1 MDGQFWI
8 VCEQLTLTADRGREK
23 EEGESFLL
31 LALKNGEGS
40 SESSDG
46 RDECKR
52 RWKNIWS
59 GRGGVGEEG
68 VRDLRE
74 REDREDRL
82 RERARGPSTAQYARY
97 LLPSKPKPIT
107 QKTISHLLLPSCD
120 LPLP

>member
-46 RDECKR
+46 RDK
-52 RWKNIWS
+52 S
-59 GRGGVGEEG
+59 VRGDGKIFGVGEVVL
-68 VRDLRE
+68 VR
-74 REDREDRL
+74 
-82 RERARGPSTAQYARY
+82 RGLET
-97 LLPSKPKPIT
+97 
-107 QKTISHLLLPSCD
+107 
-120 LPLP
+120 